1 MRIIKLNATDSTN
14 LFLRSLSLD
23 TTLTDFTVVVAKHQ
37 TNGRGQMGTVWNT
50 QDAKNLTFSVFK
62 RFDSFNL
69 NQQFAISMIVS
80 LSVVSALNKLNIPK
94 VRIKWPN
101 DILSANNKICG
112 ILIENIIKQTD
123 VAGSIIGIGLNV
135 NQTDFKDLP
144 QASSLQNITGKHF
157 DLDEVLHLI
166 IEQLQFY
173 FELFDQSGFDNLK
186 ALYQSQLF
194 RKDKPSTFSNEEGL
208 FTGIIK
214 GVTKEGL
221 LKVQIEDLIIKY
233 FDLKAVKLLY

>member
-50 QDAKNLTFSVFK
+50 QDAKNITFSVFK

>member
-144 QASSLQNITGKHF
+144 QASSLQNIIGKHF

-166 IEQLQFY
+166 IEQLKFY

>member
-69 NQQFAISMIVS
+69 NLQFAISMIVS

-112 ILIENIIKQTD
+112 KQ
-123 VAGSIIGIGLNV
+123 SI
-135 NQTDFKDLP
+135 FP
-144 QASSLQNITGKHF
+144 C
-157 DLDEVLHLI
+157 
-166 IEQLQFY
+166 
-173 FELFDQSGFDNLK
+173 
-186 ALYQSQLF
+186 
-194 RKDKPSTFSNEEGL
+194 
-208 FTGIIK
+208 
-214 GVTKEGL
+214 
-221 LKVQIEDLIIKY
+221 
-233 FDLKAVKLLY
+233 

>member
-62 RFDSFNL
+62 RFDGFNL

-101 DILSANNKICG
+101 DILSANSKICG

-173 FELFDQSGFDNLK
+173 FEFFNQSGFDNLK

>member
-166 IEQLQFY
+166 IEQLKFY

>member
-101 DILSANNKICG
+101 DILSANSKICG